1 MDKKTIKA
9 IRTVCGYTDDL
20 RIKLPIFEHGNYSR
34 YYKRIVSLIDDNR
47 FTVGLI
53 GNKMIGMPLVINPLE
68 FPEAYAEKERI
79 IDCAVRAVC
88 NGIPY

>member
-9 IRTVCGYTDDL
+9 IRTVCGYSDDL
-20 RIKLPIFEHGNYSR
+20 RIKLPVFDHGNYSC
-34 YYKRIVSLIDDNR
+34 YYKRIMSLVEDERFAVSLLGNEI
-47 FTVGLI
+47 I
-53 GNKMIGMPLVINPLE
+53 GIPVSINPAE

-79 IDCAVRAVC
+79 LDRAVCAVC

>member
-20 RIKLPIFEHGNYSR
+20 RIKLPVSDHGNYSC
-34 YYKRIVSLIDDNR
+34 YYKRIMSLVEDERFAISLLGNEIIGIPVS
-47 FTVGLI
+47 
-53 GNKMIGMPLVINPLE
+53 INPAE
-68 FPEAYAEKERI
+68 FPEAYAEKDRI